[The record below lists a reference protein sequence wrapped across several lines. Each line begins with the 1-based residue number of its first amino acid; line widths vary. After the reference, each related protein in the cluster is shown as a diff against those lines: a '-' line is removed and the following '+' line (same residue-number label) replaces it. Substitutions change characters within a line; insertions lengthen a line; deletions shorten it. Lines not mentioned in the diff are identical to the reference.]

1 MAEDD
6 RRIVVGVDGTET
18 AAAALRWAVRQSGYT
33 GARLEAVLAWES
45 PATYEWA
52 PDLTD
57 PADVEAAARE
67 VLDKAL
73 ADVAAP
79 VTRSVV
85 RGNAVRVL
93 LDAAQMCIRDSCTTR
108 PARCWW
114 CGAEPRWVTTARPGR
129 RSPTSPGGP
138 RGGSGSGHR
147 GLRPWVSAR
156 GHRARRGSGRRSTSA
171 RSRRA
176 RTSG

>member
-93 LDAAQMCIRDSCTTR
+93 LDAAR
-108 PARCWW
+108 
-114 CGAEPRWVTTARPGR
+114 GAELLVLGSQGTDELKGSVGLHCLHHATCPVLVV
-129 RSPTSPGGP
+129 
-138 RGGSGSGHR
+138 RG
-147 GLRPWVSAR
+147 
-156 GHRARRGSGRRSTSA
+156 
-171 RSRRA
+171 
-176 RTSG
+176 